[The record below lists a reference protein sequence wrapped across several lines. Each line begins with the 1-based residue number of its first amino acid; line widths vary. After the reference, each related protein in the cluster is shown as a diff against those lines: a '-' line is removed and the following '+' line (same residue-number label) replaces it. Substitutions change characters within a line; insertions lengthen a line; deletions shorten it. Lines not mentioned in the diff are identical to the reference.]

1 MSAHALQE
9 PAPACRCMGNV
20 VVLGKSTS
28 VLGVCV
34 DTVATW
40 IARADQR
47 RALRCLAEEGRL
59 LSDVGFTRQQALREA
74 GKPFWCR

>member
-1 MSAHALQE
+1 MSADALQE
-9 PAPACRCMGNV
+9 SALACRCRGNA
-20 VVLGKSTS
+20 VVLDKHTS
-28 VLGVCV
+28 VLGLCV

-59 LSDVGFTRQQALREA
+59 LSDVGFTR
-74 GKPFWCR
+74 